1 MLAHTYNPV
10 LTQTFLNRVNVGV
23 NVARVIKVTAP
34 FPDMKIS
41 GATHLVAGS
50 LELHLKEQDKSGISM
65 SANIANIANEV
76 NLVDRGRLTN
86 WRTRVNI
93 YININ
98 ANRTKVTGIS
108 MLMLYAVACFR
119 TTTDDCTLDL

>member
-1 MLAHTYNPV
+1 M
-10 LTQTFLNRVNVGV
+10 GV

-41 GATHLVAGS
+41 EATHLVAGS
-50 LELHLKEQDKSGISM
+50 LQLHLKEQDKSDIST
-65 SANIANIANEV
+65 SANIANNV
-76 NLVDRGRLTN
+76 NQVNVADCGRLIS
-86 WRTRVNI
+86 WRTLVNI

-108 MLMLYAVACFR
+108 MLMLYAVACF
-119 TTTDDCTLDL
+119 CTPDNR